1 MGQHDWYRKKS
12 WGSRARKAFFE
23 RLNRSR
29 SLSNKAQYVQI
40 QALYLQQTGKEE
52 LVRASLEL
60 LDLLL
65 EKWPDESILAS
76 AHLQRA
82 ECLEK
87 LGDREGAIAA
97 YRECVK
103 AERENPG
110 VIVGAGPEFGWFA
123 VSRGLTEYYE
133 EIAYAM
139 EGSEENLLFPAEQ
152 FKFFAIIAIILDHV
166 KPCEDS
172 RRFAQ
177 RALDTARA
185 KESGL
190 RYHKKVGLV
199 KNPDK
204 EVLLKLKKIAKS
216 GL

>member
-12 WGSRARKAFFE
+12 WGARARKSFFE

-29 SLSNKAQYVQI
+29 STSNKAQYARI

-52 LVRASLEL
+52 LVRAAVEL

-65 EKWPDESILAS
+65 EKWPEESELAA

-87 LGDREGAIAA
+87 LGEREDAIAA

-110 VIVGAGPEFGWFA
+110 VIVGAGVEFGWFA
-123 VSRGLTEYYE
+123 VT
-133 EIAYAM
+133 YAM
-139 EGSEENLLFPAEQ
+139 EGSEEHLLFPAEQ
-152 FKFFAIIAIILDHV
+152 FKFFAIIAIVLNHV
-166 KPCEDS
+166 KPCEDA

-177 RALDTARA
+177 RALDAAGA
-185 KESGL
+185 KKSGL

-199 KNPDK
+199 KDPNK

>member
-1 MGQHDWYRKKS
+1 
-12 WGSRARKAFFE
+12 
-23 RLNRSR
+23 
-29 SLSNKAQYVQI
+29 
-40 QALYLQQTGKEE
+40 LYLQQTGKEE
-52 LVRASLEL
+52 LVRAAVEL

-65 EKWPDESILAS
+65 EKWPEESELAA

-87 LGDREGAIAA
+87 LGEREDAIAA

-110 VIVGAGPEFGWFA
+110 VIVGAGVEFGWFA
-123 VSRGLTEYYE
+123 VT
-133 EIAYAM
+133 YAM
-139 EGSEENLLFPAEQ
+139 EGSEEHLLFPAEQ
-152 FKFFAIIAIILDHV
+152 FKFFAIIAIVLNHV
-166 KPCEDS
+166 KPCEDA

-177 RALDTARA
+177 RALDAAGA
-185 KESGL
+185 KKSGL

-199 KNPDK
+199 KDPNK

>member
-1 MGQHDWYRKKS
+1 MGQEDWYRKKS
-12 WGSRARKAFFE
+12 WGARARNAFFE

-29 SLSNKAQYVQI
+29 SSYNKAQYVRI
-40 QALYLQQTGKEE
+40 QAWYLQHTGREE

-60 LDLLL
+60 LDLML
-65 EKWPDESILAS
+65 EKWPERWQLAS

-97 YRECVK
+97 YRECMK

-110 VIVGAGPEFGWFA
+110 VIVGAGVEFGWYS

-139 EGSEENLLFPAEQ
+139 EGSEEHLLLPSEQ
-152 FKFFAIIAIILDHV
+152 FKFFAILAIVLDHV
-166 KPCEDS
+166 EPCEDA

-177 RALDTARA
+177 RALDAARA

-204 EVLLKLKKIAKS
+204 EVLQKLKKISKKA
-216 GL
+216 L